1 MEVMINN
8 IKTVI
13 NVIKELNYI
22 LSKSQKE
29 KAIFV
34 FVVILFSAGFELLGV
49 STILPFVQAIMSPE
63 VLSKN
68 KHIQSVFNMFGINT
82 NTNAVIIFGGVII
95 AVYLLKNIFMI
106 FSSYVQADYSTKV
119 QKSLAVTML
128 NSYMSQP
135 YTFFMRINSA
145 EILRGCQNDIVASFE
160 VIQRLLSLLA
170 EGFTV
175 LVIGIYIVYMD
186 LFIAS
191 TVIFLMTMVLIL
203 MIFYFKPLVK
213 RAGNKRINV
222 LTQKNKTITQAVS
235 GIKDI
240 LVKRR
245 NQQFIK
251 EFESAAEEERKVQ
264 RLFTV
269 LSECPDRIV
278 EGVCVSGIMG
288 VVCIRM
294 MMAPNEMAS
303 FIPKLATFA
312 MAAFRILPS
321 IGKITNRMNGIVFN
335 RPGLHN
341 VYLNFKAANEY
352 QNELRCIQEPSICDD
367 IDFKFN
373 LCIRD
378 VDWKYGESKPFVLHG
393 TTLEIIKGQSVALI
407 GASGA
412 GKTTLADVILGLLPP
427 QGGSVLMDG
436 MDIYSIPEA
445 WSRIIG
451 YVPQGVYLVDDTI
464 RNNVRF
470 GYTDG
475 QNDDEKIWKAL
486 EQAQLSDFV
495 RSLPYQLD
503 TIVGERGVRF
513 SGGQRQRIAIAR
525 ALYSDPEILVLDEA
539 TSALDNETETA
550 VMEAIDS
557 LQGKITM
564 IIVAHRL
571 TTIKNCDKIY
581 EIIDGKAIERSK
593 NDVLQGVV

>member
-1 MEVMINN
+1 MKNN

-13 NVIKELNYI
+13 NVIRELNYI
-22 LSKSQKE
+22 LNKTLKK

-34 FVVILFSAGFELLGV
+34 FIVIVFSAVFELLGV
-49 STILPFVQAIMSPE
+49 SAILPFVQAIMSPE
-63 VLSKN
+63 ILSSN
-68 KHIQSVFNMFGINT
+68 KHIQDVLNILEVHT
-82 NTNAVIIFGGVII
+82 NTSIVVAMGILII
-95 AVYLLKNIFMI
+95 AIYLIKNAFMI
-106 FSSYVQADYSTKV
+106 FSSFVQADYSTKV
-119 QKSLAVTML
+119 QKTLAVKML
-128 NSYMSQP
+128 NSYMSRP
-135 YTFFMRINSA
+135 YTYFLNINSA
-145 EILRGCQNDIVASFE
+145 EILRGCQNDISASFD

-170 EGFTV
+170 EVFTV
-175 LVIGIYIVYMD
+175 LVIGIYIIYMD
-186 LFIAS
+186 PIIAYA
-191 TVIFLMTMVLIL
+191 VIVLMTIVMFL
-203 MIFYFKPLVK
+203 MIFYFKPLIK
-213 RAGNKRINV
+213 RAGNKKIEVN
-222 LTQKNKTITQAVS
+222 TNKNKIITQAVS

-251 EFESAAEEERKVQ
+251 EFESATEEERKVQ

-278 EGVCVSGIMG
+278 EGVCVSGILG

-294 MMAPNEMAS
+294 MIAPNEMAS
-303 FIPKLATFA
+303 FIPKLAVFA

-451 YVPQGVYLVDDTI
+451 YVPQSVYLVDDTI

-475 QNDDEKIWKAL
+475 QNDDEKIWRAL

-581 EIIDGKAIERSK
+581 EIIDGKAIERNK
-593 NDVLQGVV
+593 NDVLQGIV

>member
-1 MEVMINN
+1 
-8 IKTVI
+8 
-13 NVIKELNYI
+13 
-22 LSKSQKE
+22 
-29 KAIFV
+29 
-34 FVVILFSAGFELLGV
+34 
-49 STILPFVQAIMSPE
+49 
-63 VLSKN
+63 
-68 KHIQSVFNMFGINT
+68 
-82 NTNAVIIFGGVII
+82 
-95 AVYLLKNIFMI
+95 
-106 FSSYVQADYSTKV
+106 
-119 QKSLAVTML
+119 
-128 NSYMSQP
+128 
-135 YTFFMRINSA
+135 
-145 EILRGCQNDIVASFE
+145 
-160 VIQRLLSLLA
+160 
-170 EGFTV
+170 
-175 LVIGIYIVYMD
+175 
-186 LFIAS
+186 
-191 TVIFLMTMVLIL
+191 
-203 MIFYFKPLVK
+203 
-213 RAGNKRINV
+213 
-222 LTQKNKTITQAVS
+222 
-235 GIKDI
+235 
-240 LVKRR
+240 
-245 NQQFIK
+245 
-251 EFESAAEEERKVQ
+251 
-264 RLFTV
+264 
-269 LSECPDRIV
+269 
-278 EGVCVSGIMG
+278 
-288 VVCIRM
+288 
-294 MMAPNEMAS
+294 MATNEMAYI
-303 FIPKLATFA
+303 IPKLAAFA

-352 QNELRCIQEPSICDD
+352 QNELRCVQKSSIGDD
-367 IDFKFN
+367 IDFQYN

-451 YVPQGVYLVDDTI
+451 YVPQSVYLVDDTI

-475 QNDDEKIWKAL
+475 QNDDEKIWRAL

-495 RSLPYQLD
+495 RSLPHQLD

-581 EIIDGKAIERSK
+581 EIIDGKAIERNK
-593 NDVLQGVV
+593 NDVLQGIV

>member
-1 MEVMINN
+1 MKNN

-13 NVIKELNYI
+13 NVIGELNYI
-22 LSKSQKE
+22 LNKTLKK

-34 FVVILFSAGFELLGV
+34 FLVIVFSAVFELLGV
-49 STILPFVQAIMSPE
+49 SAILPFVQAIMSPE
-63 VLSKN
+63 ILSSN
-68 KHIQSVFNMFGINT
+68 KHIQDVLNILEVHT
-82 NTNAVIIFGGVII
+82 NTSIVVAMGILII
-95 AVYLLKNIFMI
+95 AIYLIKNAFMI
-106 FSSYVQADYSTKV
+106 FSSFVQADYSTKV
-119 QKSLAVTML
+119 QKTLAVKML
-128 NSYMSQP
+128 NSYMSRP
-135 YTFFMRINSA
+135 YTYFLNINSA
-145 EILRGCQNDIVASFE
+145 EILRGCQNDISASFD

-170 EGFTV
+170 EVFTV
-175 LVIGIYIVYMD
+175 LVIGIYIIYMD
-186 LFIAS
+186 SIIAYA
-191 TVIFLMTMVLIL
+191 VIVLMTIVMFL
-203 MIFYFKPLVK
+203 MIFYFKPLIK
-213 RAGNKRINV
+213 RAGNKKIEVN
-222 LTQKNKTITQAVS
+222 TKKNKIITQAVS

-245 NQQFIK
+245 NLQFIK
-251 EFESAAEEERKVQ
+251 EFESVTEEERKVQ

-303 FIPKLATFA
+303 FIPKLAAFA

-352 QNELRCIQEPSICDD
+352 QNELRCVQKSSIGDD
-367 IDFKFN
+367 IDFQYN

-427 QGGSVLMDG
+427 QSGSVLMDG
-436 MDIYSIPEA
+436 MDVYSIPEA

-451 YVPQGVYLVDDTI
+451 YVPQSVYLADDTI

-475 QNDDEKIWKAL
+475 QNDDDKIWKAL
-486 EQAQLSDFV
+486 AQAQLSDFV
-495 RSLPYQLD
+495 RSLPHQLD

-525 ALYSDPEILVLDEA
+525 ALYSEPEILVLDEA

-593 NDVLQGVV
+593 NDVLQGIV

>member
-1 MEVMINN
+1 MKNN

-13 NVIKELNYI
+13 NVIRELNYI
-22 LSKSQKE
+22 LNKTLKK

-34 FVVILFSAGFELLGV
+34 FIVIVFSAVFELLGV
-49 STILPFVQAIMSPE
+49 SAILPFVQAIMSPE
-63 VLSKN
+63 ILSSN
-68 KHIQSVFNMFGINT
+68 KHIQDVLNILEVHT
-82 NTNAVIIFGGVII
+82 NTSIVVAMGILII
-95 AVYLLKNIFMI
+95 AIYLIKNAFMI
-106 FSSYVQADYSTKV
+106 FSSFVQADYSTKV
-119 QKSLAVTML
+119 QKTLAVKML
-128 NSYMSQP
+128 NSYMSRP
-135 YTFFMRINSA
+135 YTYFLNINSA
-145 EILRGCQNDIVASFE
+145 EILRGCQNDISASFD

-170 EGFTV
+170 EVFTV
-175 LVIGIYIVYMD
+175 LVIGIYIIYMD
-186 LFIAS
+186 SIIAYA
-191 TVIFLMTMVLIL
+191 VIVLMTIVMLL
-203 MIFYFKPLVK
+203 MIFYFKPLIK
-213 RAGNKRINV
+213 RAGNKKIEVN
-222 LTQKNKTITQAVS
+222 TKKNKIITQAVS

-251 EFESAAEEERKVQ
+251 EFESVTEEERKVQ

-303 FIPKLATFA
+303 FIPKLAAFA

-352 QNELRCIQEPSICDD
+352 QNELRCVKKSSIGDD
-367 IDFKFN
+367 IDFQYN

-407 GASGA
+407 GSSGA

-427 QGGSVLMDG
+427 QSGSVLMDG
-436 MDIYSIPEA
+436 MDVYSIPEA

-451 YVPQGVYLVDDTI
+451 YVPQSVYLADDTI

-475 QNDDEKIWKAL
+475 QNDDDKIWKAL
-486 EQAQLSDFV
+486 AQAQLSDFV
-495 RSLPYQLD
+495 RSLPHQLD

-581 EIIDGKAIERSK
+581 EIIDGKAIERNK
-593 NDVLQGVV
+593 NDVLQGIV

>member
-1 MEVMINN
+1 MKNN

-13 NVIKELNYI
+13 NVIRELNYI
-22 LSKSQKE
+22 LNKTLKK

-34 FVVILFSAGFELLGV
+34 FIVIVFSAVFELLGV
-49 STILPFVQAIMSPE
+49 SAILPFVQAIMSPE
-63 VLSKN
+63 ILSSN
-68 KHIQSVFNMFGINT
+68 KHIQDVLNILEVHT
-82 NTNAVIIFGGVII
+82 NTSIVVAMGILII
-95 AVYLLKNIFMI
+95 AIYLIKNAFMI
-106 FSSYVQADYSTKV
+106 FSSFVQADYSTKV
-119 QKSLAVTML
+119 QKTLAVKML
-128 NSYMSQP
+128 NSYMSRP
-135 YTFFMRINSA
+135 YTYFLNINSA
-145 EILRGCQNDIVASFE
+145 EILRGCQNDISASFD

-170 EGFTV
+170 EVFTV
-175 LVIGIYIVYMD
+175 LVIGIYIIYMD
-186 LFIAS
+186 PIIAYA
-191 TVIFLMTMVLIL
+191 VIVLMTIVMFL
-203 MIFYFKPLVK
+203 MIFYFKPLIK
-213 RAGNKRINV
+213 RAGNIKIEVN
-222 LTQKNKTITQAVS
+222 TKKNKIITQAVS

-251 EFESAAEEERKVQ
+251 EFESVTEEERKVQ

-303 FIPKLATFA
+303 FIPKLAAFA

-321 IGKITNRMNGIVFN
+321 IGKITSRMNGIVFN

-352 QNELRCIQEPSICDD
+352 QNELRCIQELSICDD
-367 IDFKFN
+367 IDFQYN

-427 QGGSVLMDG
+427 QSGSVLMDG

-451 YVPQGVYLVDDTI
+451 YVPQSVYLVDDTI

-475 QNDDEKIWKAL
+475 QNDDEKIWRAL

-495 RSLPYQLD
+495 RSLPHQLD

-525 ALYSDPEILVLDEA
+525 ALYSVPEILVLDEA

-593 NDVLQGVV
+593 NDVLRGVV

>member
-1 MEVMINN
+1 MI
-8 IKTVI
+8 V
-13 NVIKELNYI
+13 
-22 LSKSQKE
+22 
-29 KAIFV
+29 
-34 FVVILFSAGFELLGV
+34 FSAVFELLGV
-49 STILPFVQAIMSPE
+49 SAILPFVQAIMSPE
-63 VLSKN
+63 ILSSN
-68 KHIQSVFNMFGINT
+68 KHIQDVLNILEVHT
-82 NTNAVIIFGGVII
+82 NTSIVVAMGILII
-95 AVYLLKNIFMI
+95 AIYLIKNAFMI
-106 FSSYVQADYSTKV
+106 FSSFVQADYSTKV
-119 QKSLAVTML
+119 QKTLAVKML
-128 NSYMSQP
+128 NSYMSRP
-135 YTFFMRINSA
+135 YTYFLNINSA
-145 EILRGCQNDIVASFE
+145 EILRGCQNDISASFD

-170 EGFTV
+170 EVFTV
-175 LVIGIYIVYMD
+175 LVIGIYIIYMD
-186 LFIAS
+186 PIIAYA
-191 TVIFLMTMVLIL
+191 VIVLMTIVMFL
-203 MIFYFKPLVK
+203 MIFYFKPLIK
-213 RAGNKRINV
+213 RAGNKKIEVN
-222 LTQKNKTITQAVS
+222 TKKNKIITQAVS

-245 NQQFIK
+245 NLQFIK
-251 EFESAAEEERKVQ
+251 EFESVTEEERKVQ

-303 FIPKLATFA
+303 FIPKLAAFA

-352 QNELRCIQEPSICDD
+352 QNELRCVQKSSIGDD
-367 IDFKFN
+367 IDFQYN

-427 QGGSVLMDG
+427 QSGSVLMDG
-436 MDIYSIPEA
+436 MDVYSIPEA

-451 YVPQGVYLVDDTI
+451 YVPQSVYLADDTI

-475 QNDDEKIWKAL
+475 QNDDDKIWKAL
-486 EQAQLSDFV
+486 AQAQLSDFV
-495 RSLPYQLD
+495 RSLPHQLD

-593 NDVLQGVV
+593 NDVLQGIV

>member
-1 MEVMINN
+1 MKNN

-13 NVIKELNYI
+13 NVIGELNYI
-22 LSKSQKE
+22 LNKTLKK

-34 FVVILFSAGFELLGV
+34 FLVIVFSAVFELLGV
-49 STILPFVQAIMSPE
+49 SAILPFVQAIMSPE
-63 VLSKN
+63 ILSSN
-68 KHIQSVFNMFGINT
+68 KHIQDVLNILEVHT
-82 NTNAVIIFGGVII
+82 NTSIVVAMGILII
-95 AVYLLKNIFMI
+95 AIYLIKNAFMI
-106 FSSYVQADYSTKV
+106 FSSFVQADYSTKV
-119 QKSLAVTML
+119 QKTLAVKML
-128 NSYMSQP
+128 NSYMSRP
-135 YTFFMRINSA
+135 YTYFLNINSA
-145 EILRGCQNDIVASFE
+145 EILRGCQNDISASFD

-170 EGFTV
+170 EVFTV
-175 LVIGIYIVYMD
+175 LVIGIYIIYMD
-186 LFIAS
+186 SIIAYA
-191 TVIFLMTMVLIL
+191 VIVLMTIVMFL
-203 MIFYFKPLVK
+203 MIFYFKPLIK
-213 RAGNKRINV
+213 RAGNKKIEVN
-222 LTQKNKTITQAVS
+222 TKKNKIITQAVS

-245 NQQFIK
+245 NLQFIK
-251 EFESAAEEERKVQ
+251 EFESVTEEERKVQ

-303 FIPKLATFA
+303 FIPKLAAFA

-352 QNELRCIQEPSICDD
+352 QNELRCVQKSSIGDD
-367 IDFKFN
+367 IDFQYN

-407 GASGA
+407 GSSGA

-427 QGGSVLMDG
+427 QSGSVLMDG
-436 MDIYSIPEA
+436 MDVYSIPEA

-451 YVPQGVYLVDDTI
+451 YVPQSVYLADDTI

-475 QNDDEKIWKAL
+475 QNDDDKIWKAL
-486 EQAQLSDFV
+486 AQAQLSDFV
-495 RSLPYQLD
+495 RSLPHQLD

-525 ALYSDPEILVLDEA
+525 ALYSEPEILVLDEA

-593 NDVLQGVV
+593 NDVLQGIV

>member
-1 MEVMINN
+1 MKNN

-13 NVIKELNYI
+13 NVIRELNYI
-22 LSKSQKE
+22 LNKTLKK

-34 FVVILFSAGFELLGV
+34 FIVIVFSAVFELLGV
-49 STILPFVQAIMSPE
+49 SAILPFVQAIMSPE
-63 VLSKN
+63 ILSSN
-68 KHIQSVFNMFGINT
+68 KHIQDVLNILEVHT
-82 NTNAVIIFGGVII
+82 NTSIVVAMGILII
-95 AVYLLKNIFMI
+95 AIYLIKNAFMI
-106 FSSYVQADYSTKV
+106 FSSFVQADYSTKV
-119 QKSLAVTML
+119 QKTLAVKML
-128 NSYMSQP
+128 NSYMSRP
-135 YTFFMRINSA
+135 YTYFLNINSA
-145 EILRGCQNDIVASFE
+145 EILRGCQNDISASFD

-170 EGFTV
+170 EVFTV
-175 LVIGIYIVYMD
+175 LVIGIYIIYMD
-186 LFIAS
+186 PIIAYA
-191 TVIFLMTMVLIL
+191 VIVLMTIVMFL
-203 MIFYFKPLVK
+203 MIFYFKPLIK
-213 RAGNKRINV
+213 RAGNKKIEVN
-222 LTQKNKTITQAVS
+222 TKKNKIITQAVS

-251 EFESAAEEERKVQ
+251 EFESVTEEERKVQ

-294 MMAPNEMAS
+294 MMAPNEMAP
-303 FIPKLATFA
+303 FIPKLAAFA

-352 QNELRCIQEPSICDD
+352 QNELRCVQKSSIGDD
-367 IDFKFN
+367 IDFQYN

-407 GASGA
+407 GSSGA

-427 QGGSVLMDG
+427 QSGSVLMDG
-436 MDIYSIPEA
+436 MDVYSIPEA

-451 YVPQGVYLVDDTI
+451 YVPQSVYLADDTI

-475 QNDDEKIWKAL
+475 QNDDDKIWKAL
-486 EQAQLSDFV
+486 AQAQLSDFV
-495 RSLPYQLD
+495 RSLPHQLD

-525 ALYSDPEILVLDEA
+525 ALYSEPEILVLDEA

>member
-1 MEVMINN
+1 MKNN

-13 NVIKELNYI
+13 NVIRELNYI
-22 LSKSQKE
+22 LNKTLKK

-34 FVVILFSAGFELLGV
+34 FIVIVFSAVFELLGV
-49 STILPFVQAIMSPE
+49 SAILPFVQAIMSPE
-63 VLSKN
+63 ILSSN
-68 KHIQSVFNMFGINT
+68 KHIQDVLNILEVHT
-82 NTNAVIIFGGVII
+82 NTSIVVAMGILII
-95 AVYLLKNIFMI
+95 AIYLIKNAFMI
-106 FSSYVQADYSTKV
+106 FSSFVQADYSTKV
-119 QKSLAVTML
+119 QKTLAVKML
-128 NSYMSQP
+128 NSYMSRP
-135 YTFFMRINSA
+135 YTYFLNINSA
-145 EILRGCQNDIVASFE
+145 EILRGCQNDISASFD

-170 EGFTV
+170 EVFTV
-175 LVIGIYIVYMD
+175 LVIGIYIIYMD
-186 LFIAS
+186 PIIAYA
-191 TVIFLMTMVLIL
+191 VIVLMTIVMFL
-203 MIFYFKPLVK
+203 MIFYFKPLIK
-213 RAGNKRINV
+213 RAGNKKIEVN
-222 LTQKNKTITQAVS
+222 TNKNKIITQAVS

-251 EFESAAEEERKVQ
+251 EFESATEEERKVQ

-303 FIPKLATFA
+303 FIPKLAAFA

-451 YVPQGVYLVDDTI
+451 YVPQSVYLVDDTI

-475 QNDDEKIWKAL
+475 QNDDEKIWRAL

-581 EIIDGKAIERSK
+581 EIIDGKAIERNK
-593 NDVLQGVV
+593 NDVLQGIV

>member
-1 MEVMINN
+1 MKNN

-13 NVIKELNYI
+13 NVIRELNYI
-22 LSKSQKE
+22 LNKTLKK

-34 FVVILFSAGFELLGV
+34 FIVIVFSAVFELLGV
-49 STILPFVQAIMSPE
+49 SAILPFVQAIMSPE
-63 VLSKN
+63 ILSSN
-68 KHIQSVFNMFGINT
+68 KHIQDVLNILEVHT
-82 NTNAVIIFGGVII
+82 NTSIVVAMGILII
-95 AVYLLKNIFMI
+95 AIYLIKNAFMI
-106 FSSYVQADYSTKV
+106 FSSFVQADYSTKV
-119 QKSLAVTML
+119 QKTLAVKML
-128 NSYMSQP
+128 NSYMSRP
-135 YTFFMRINSA
+135 YTYFLNINSA
-145 EILRGCQNDIVASFE
+145 EILRGCQNDISASFD

-170 EGFTV
+170 EVFTV
-175 LVIGIYIVYMD
+175 LVIGIYIIYMD
-186 LFIAS
+186 PIIAYA
-191 TVIFLMTMVLIL
+191 VIVLMTIVMFL
-203 MIFYFKPLVK
+203 MIFYFKPLIK
-213 RAGNKRINV
+213 RAGNKKIEVN
-222 LTQKNKTITQAVS
+222 TKKNKIITQAVS

-245 NQQFIK
+245 NLQFIK
-251 EFESAAEEERKVQ
+251 EFESVTEEERKVQ

-303 FIPKLATFA
+303 FIPKLAAFA

-352 QNELRCIQEPSICDD
+352 QNELRCVQKSSIGDD
-367 IDFKFN
+367 IDFQYN

-427 QGGSVLMDG
+427 QSGSVLMDG
-436 MDIYSIPEA
+436 MDVYSIPEA

-451 YVPQGVYLVDDTI
+451 YVPQSVYLADDTI

-475 QNDDEKIWKAL
+475 QNDDDKIWKAL
-486 EQAQLSDFV
+486 AQAQLSDFV
-495 RSLPYQLD
+495 RSLPHQLD

-593 NDVLQGVV
+593 NDVLQGIV